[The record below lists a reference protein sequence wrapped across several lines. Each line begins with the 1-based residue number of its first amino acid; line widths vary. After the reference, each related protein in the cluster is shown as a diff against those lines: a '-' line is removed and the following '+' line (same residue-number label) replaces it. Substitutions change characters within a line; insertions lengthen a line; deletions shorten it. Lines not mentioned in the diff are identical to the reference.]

1 MLKTTN
7 DQAEKGV
14 KSTNDSAAKGIKT
27 IEKGFKTSKNQAE
40 RELKL
45 QRIRLKSQMI
55 RLITERPG

>member
-40 RELKL
+40 MKG
-45 QRIRLKSQMI
+45 QMI